1 MIAVMA
7 TFATASSQA
16 QDKQKTGE
24 DWKKKMMSEKVA
36 FFTVELDLTPEEAQ
50 KFWPVYNEVDKEKDE
65 ATAAVF
71 MAYFELEKAL
81 KAKKPERKS
90 QIFSTT
96 TSRRW
101 KSRLKSTAR
110 PTKSSGKC
118 FRWKRWPDSTQA
130 KRNSGG
136 NTYAVCTEGRTR
148 DEDRVSFQPGYM
160 SGLRRKDRIHG

>member
-81 KAKKPERKS
+81 KAKKSEKEISDLLDDYIEAMEKQAEVNSEADEKFRKVLPVEKVARLYTGEEE
-90 QIFSTT
+90 F
-96 TSRRW
+96 RRQYIR
-101 KSRLKSTAR
+101 RLHGG
-110 PTKSSGKC
+110 PH
-118 FRWKRWPDSTQA
+118 KR
-130 KRNSGG
+130 
-136 NTYAVCTEGRTR
+136 
-148 DEDRVSFQPGYM
+148 
-160 SGLRRKDRIHG
+160 